1 MAAKTQIRDRFALI
15 TGASTGIG
23 YAIAEQ
29 LATRGAHLVL
39 VARTAATLDDA
50 AARLRAQYGAT
61 VHTMPMDITAPGAT
75 SLVVDKLA
83 AEHIEIEILVNSAGC
98 YERGLVVDSD
108 PARLRAVVDLNAG
121 ALTELT
127 AALLPTMTQRG
138 HGAIIN
144 IASTG
149 AYVPAPHL
157 AAYSASKAY
166 VRAFT
171 EALWAETHDT
181 GVRVVAVSPGPTQ
194 TPMNPRSTAL
204 TRQPGQVAATA
215 LRALDRSGPAVIDG
229 GVNALS
235 SHVFRLLPGRISATL
250 AGALAERTQF

>member
-1 MAAKTQIRDRFALI
+1 MATKTPIRDRFALV

-29 LATRGAHLVL
+29 LARRGAHLVL
-39 VARTAATLDDA
+39 VARTAATLDES

-61 VHTMPMDITAPGAT
+61 VHAMPMDISAHDAP
-75 SLVVDKLA
+75 SLVLDKLA
-83 AEHIEIEILVNSAGC
+83 AAAIEIEILVNSAGC
-98 YERGLVVDSD
+98 YERGLVVDTD

-127 AALLPTMTQRG
+127 AALLPTMTRRG

-157 AAYSASKAY
+157 AVYSASKAY
-166 VRAFT
+166 VLAFT
-171 EALWAETHDT
+171 EALWAETRDT

-204 TRQPGQVAATA
+204 TRQPDQVAATA

-229 GVNALS
+229 GVNMLT
-235 SHVFRLLPGRISATL
+235 SHMFRLLPGSVAATL
-250 AGALAERTQF
+250 AGALAERMRS